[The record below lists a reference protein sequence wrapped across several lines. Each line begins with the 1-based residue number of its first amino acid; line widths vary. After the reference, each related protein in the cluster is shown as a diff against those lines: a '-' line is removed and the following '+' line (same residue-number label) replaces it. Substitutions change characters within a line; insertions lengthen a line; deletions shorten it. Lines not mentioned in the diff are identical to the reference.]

1 VNITSKFNNKGIKDI
16 KKISYINRIKK
27 EKKVMKKKNLFQAVK
42 TFINDTPKGETF
54 TTKEL
59 IASVGNQEEP
69 SSWKKW
75 NNNPYYRT
83 HTYKSYLKRT
93 GFLSNPKYGV
103 WEVKNHIPD
112 FVNLGTI
119 EFLVGYKNYKNAYNG
134 LTKQQIKNS
143 IEEFN
148 VVMEKGYLTEMY
160 PDIKNL
166 NKEYRCVCE
175 EGNRCIV
182 CFTPDGETT
191 QQFLGSIGME
201 GQMLRQL
208 IMSQP
213 INEVKYLIEERED
226 LEKVRILN
234 EIKKE
239 KVKFDQELLEYKVM
253 KFDLEKG
260 KQGLVEYFER
270 ELERASMYSLE
281 YIKECDDMDDVKS
294 EVRSF
299 NAFEEVNFNLI
310 RKIERASTLS
320 LVFEALDD
328 TALEDDDETILSF
341 FIEGL

>member
-1 VNITSKFNNKGIKDI
+1 
-16 KKISYINRIKK
+16 
-27 EKKVMKKKNLFQAVK
+27 MKKKNLFQAVK

-119 EFLVGYKNYKNAYNG
+119 EFLVGYKNYRNKYNG
-134 LTKQQIKNS
+134 LTKQQIKDK
-143 IEEFN
+143 IVGFN
-148 VVMEKGYLTEMY
+148 ALF
-160 PDIKNL
+160 
-166 NKEYRCVCE
+166 RCVCK

-182 CFTPDGETT
+182 CFIPDGETT

-201 GQMLRQL
+201 DQMLRQL

-213 INEVKYLIEERED
+213 IDEIKYLIEERED
-226 LEKVRILN
+226 LEKVRILD

-239 KVKFDQELLEYKVM
+239 KVM
-253 KFDLEKG
+253 KFDFEKG
-260 KQGLVEYFER
+260 KQGLVEYFEM
-270 ELERASMYSLE
+270 EFERFEMYSLE
-281 YIKECDDMDDVKS
+281 AIRECDDMDDVKS

-299 NAFEEVNFNLI
+299 NAFEEVHFKL
-310 RKIERASTLS
+310 RAKIDRASTLS

-328 TALEDDDETILSF
+328 TILEDDDETILSF
-341 FIEGL
+341 FIEGLQ

>member
-1 VNITSKFNNKGIKDI
+1 
-16 KKISYINRIKK
+16 
-27 EKKVMKKKNLFQAVK
+27 MKKKNLFQAVK
-42 TFINDTPKGETF
+42 TFINNTPKGETF
-54 TTKEL
+54 TTKQL

-69 SSWKKW
+69 SQWKRW
-75 NNNPYYRT
+75 NKNPFYRT
-83 HTYKSYLKRT
+83 HTYKSYLRQT

-119 EFLVGYKNYKNAYNG
+119 EFLVGYKNYSNKYNG

-148 VVMEKGYLTEMY
+148 IDMKKGYLTEMY

-166 NKEYRCVCE
+166 NRECE
-175 EGNRCIV
+175 CNCGEGNGCI
-182 CFTPDGETT
+182 DGETT
-191 QQFLGSIGME
+191 QQLLESIGME

-239 KVKFDQELLEYKVM
+239 KVM
-253 KFDLEKG
+253 KFDFEKG
-260 KQGLVEYFER
+260 KQGLIEYFEM
-270 ELERASMYSLE
+270 EFQQASMYSLE
-281 YIKECDDMDDVKS
+281 YIKSCDDMDDVES

-299 NAFEEVNFNLI
+299 NSFKEEHSKRFTRIN
-310 RKIERASTLS
+310 RASTLS

-328 TALEDDDETILSF
+328 TSLEDDDERILSF
-341 FIEGL
+341 FIEGLQ

>member
-1 VNITSKFNNKGIKDI
+1 
-16 KKISYINRIKK
+16 
-27 EKKVMKKKNLFQAVK
+27 MKKKNLFQAVK
-42 TFINDTPKGETF
+42 TFINNTPKGETF
-54 TTKEL
+54 TTKQL

-69 SSWKKW
+69 SQWKRW
-75 NNNPYYRT
+75 NKNPFYRT
-83 HTYKSYLKRT
+83 HTYKSYLRQT

-119 EFLVGYKNYKNAYNG
+119 EFLVGYKNYSNKYNG

-148 VVMEKGYLTEMY
+148 IDMKKGYLTEMY

-166 NKEYRCVCE
+166 NRECGCNCG
-175 EGNRCIV
+175 EGNSCI
-182 CFTPDGETT
+182 DGETT
-191 QQFLGSIGME
+191 QQLLESIGME

-239 KVKFDQELLEYKVM
+239 KVM
-253 KFDLEKG
+253 KFDFEKG
-260 KQGLVEYFER
+260 KQGLIEYFEM
-270 ELERASMYSLE
+270 EFEQTSMYSLE
-281 YIKECDDMDDVKS
+281 YIKSYDDMDDVES

-299 NAFEEVNFNLI
+299 NSFKEEHSKRFTRIN
-310 RKIERASTLS
+310 RASTLS

-328 TALEDDDETILSF
+328 TSLEDNDERILSF
-341 FIEGL
+341 FIEGLQ

>member
-1 VNITSKFNNKGIKDI
+1 
-16 KKISYINRIKK
+16 
-27 EKKVMKKKNLFQAVK
+27 MKKKNLFQAVK
-42 TFINDTPKGETF
+42 KFINDTPKGETF

-83 HTYKSYLKRT
+83 HTYKAYLRQT
-93 GFLSNPKYGV
+93 GFLSNVKYGV

-112 FVNLGTI
+112 FINLGTI
-119 EFLVGYKNYKNAYNG
+119 EFLIGYKNYRNKYNG
-134 LTKQQIKNS
+134 LTEQQIKDE

-148 VVMEKGYLTEMY
+148 KKRNCICG
-160 PDIKNL
+160 
-166 NKEYRCVCE
+166 
-175 EGNRCIV
+175 EGTCCI
-182 CFTPDGETT
+182 DGETT

-201 GQMLRQL
+201 DQMLRQL

-213 INEVKYLIEERED
+213 IDEIKYLIEERED
-226 LEKVRILN
+226 LEKVRILD

-239 KVKFDQELLEYKVM
+239 KVM

-260 KQGLVEYFER
+260 KQGLVKYFER
-270 ELERASMYSLE
+270 EFERFEMYSLE
-281 YIKECDDMDDVKS
+281 AIKECDDMDDVKS

-299 NAFEEVNFNLI
+299 NAFEEINFNLI

-320 LVFEALDD
+320 LVLEALND
-328 TALEDDDETILSF
+328 TVMEDDDETILSF
-341 FIEGL
+341 FIEGLQ

>member
-1 VNITSKFNNKGIKDI
+1 
-16 KKISYINRIKK
+16 
-27 EKKVMKKKNLFQAVK
+27 MKKKNLFQAVK

-112 FVNLGTI
+112 FINLGTI
-119 EFLVGYKNYKNAYNG
+119 EFLIGYKTYSNKYNG

-143 IEEFN
+143 IKEFN

-166 NKEYRCVCE
+166 NKLFKCTCS

-182 CFTPDGETT
+182 CFIPDGETT

-201 GQMLRQL
+201 DQMLRQL

-213 INEVKYLIEERED
+213 IDEIKYLIEERED
-226 LEKVRILN
+226 LEKVRILD

-239 KVKFDQELLEYKVM
+239 KVM
-253 KFDLEKG
+253 KFDFEKG
-260 KQGLVEYFER
+260 KQGLVKYFER
-270 ELERASMYSLE
+270 EFERFEMYSLE
-281 YIKECDDMDDVKS
+281 AIKECDDMDDIKS
-294 EVRSF
+294 EVRAF
-299 NAFEEVNFNLI
+299 NVFEEINFKLI
-310 RKIERASTLS
+310 GKIERASTLALILS
-320 LVFEALDD
+320 ALDD
-328 TALEDDDETILSF
+328 TAMEDDDETILSF
-341 FIEGL
+341 FIEGLF

>member
-1 VNITSKFNNKGIKDI
+1 
-16 KKISYINRIKK
+16 
-27 EKKVMKKKNLFQAVK
+27 MKKKNLFQAVK
-42 TFINDTPKGETF
+42 TFVNDTPKGETF

-59 IASVGNQEEP
+59 IASVGNQED
-69 SSWKKW
+69 STQWKRW
-75 NNNPYYRT
+75 NKNPNYRT
-83 HTYKSYLKRT
+83 HTYKAYLKRT

-119 EFLVGYKNYKNAYNG
+119 EFLVGYKNYRNKYNG

-148 VVMEKGYLTEMY
+148 IDMKKGYLTEMY

-166 NKEYRCVCE
+166 NRECE
-175 EGNRCIV
+175 CNCGEGNGCI
-182 CFTPDGETT
+182 DGETT

-239 KVKFDQELLEYKVM
+239 KVMKFDFEKGKQELLEYFEM
-253 KFDLEKG
+253 
-260 KQGLVEYFER
+260 EYSQ
-270 ELERASMYSLE
+270 ATMYSLD
-281 YIKECDDMDDVKS
+281 YIKGCDDMDDVES
-294 EVRSF
+294 EVKSF
-299 NAFEEVNFNLI
+299 NGFKEVHFKLI
-310 RKIERASTLS
+310 GKIDRASTLS
-320 LVFEALDD
+320 LVFEALVD
-328 TALEDDDETILSF
+328 TILEDDDERILSF
-341 FIEGL
+341 FIEGLQ

>member
-1 VNITSKFNNKGIKDI
+1 
-16 KKISYINRIKK
+16 
-27 EKKVMKKKNLFQAVK
+27 MKKKNLFQAVK

-119 EFLVGYKNYKNAYNG
+119 EFLIGYKNYRNKYNG
-134 LTKQQIKNS
+134 LTEQQIKNS

-166 NKEYRCVCE
+166 NREYRCVCK

-201 GQMLRQL
+201 DQMLRQL

-213 INEVKYLIEERED
+213 IDEIKHLIEERED
-226 LEKVRILN
+226 LEKVRILD

-239 KVKFDQELLEYKVM
+239 KVMIRF
-253 KFDLEKG
+253 EKG

-281 YIKECDDMDDVKS
+281 YIKECDNMDDVKS

-320 LVFEALDD
+320 LIFEALVD
-328 TALEDDDETILSF
+328 TILEDDDETILSF
-341 FIEGL
+341 FIEGLQ

>member
-1 VNITSKFNNKGIKDI
+1 
-16 KKISYINRIKK
+16 
-27 EKKVMKKKNLFQAVK
+27 MKKKNLFQAVK

-119 EFLVGYKNYKNAYNG
+119 EFLIGYKNYRNKYNG
-134 LTKQQIKNS
+134 LTEQQIKNS

-166 NKEYRCVCE
+166 NKEPYSGKSDQDFLKDIENQYKNHQAGIYDQLKNRECGCNCG
-175 EGNRCIV
+175 EGNSCI
-182 CFTPDGETT
+182 DGETT

-201 GQMLRQL
+201 DQMLRQL

-213 INEVKYLIEERED
+213 IDEIKHLIEERED
-226 LEKVRILN
+226 LEKVRILD

-239 KVKFDQELLEYKVM
+239 KVMIRF
-253 KFDLEKG
+253 EKG

-281 YIKECDDMDDVKS
+281 YIKECDNMDDVKS

-320 LVFEALDD
+320 LIFEALVD
-328 TALEDDDETILSF
+328 TILEDDDETILSF
-341 FIEGL
+341 FIEGLQ

>member
-1 VNITSKFNNKGIKDI
+1 
-16 KKISYINRIKK
+16 
-27 EKKVMKKKNLFQAVK
+27 MKKKNLFQAVK
-42 TFINDTPKGETF
+42 TFINNTPKGETF

-69 SSWKKW
+69 SSWKILCQ
-75 NNNPYYRT
+75 NPYYRT
-83 HTYKSYLKRT
+83 HSYKSYLKRT
-93 GFLSNPKYGV
+93 GFISNPKYGV

-119 EFLVGYKNYKNAYNG
+119 EYLIGYKNWKIKLNG
-134 LTKQQIKNS
+134 LTKQQIKDK

-148 VVMEKGYLTEMY
+148 K
-160 PDIKNL
+160 KRN
-166 NKEYRCVCE
+166 CVCG

-201 GQMLRQL
+201 DQMLRQL

-213 INEVKYLIEERED
+213 IDEIKYLIEERED
-226 LEKVRILN
+226 LEKVRILD

-239 KVKFDQELLEYKVM
+239 KVM

-260 KQGLVEYFER
+260 KQGLVKYFEA
-270 ELERASMYSLE
+270 EFERFEMYSLE
-281 YIKECDDMDDVKS
+281 SIKECDDMDDIKS
-294 EVRSF
+294 EVRAF
-299 NAFEEVNFNLI
+299 NVFEEINFNLI

-320 LVFEALDD
+320 LVLEALDD
-328 TALEDDDETILSF
+328 TVMEDDDETILSF
-341 FIEGL
+341 FIEGLF

>member
-1 VNITSKFNNKGIKDI
+1 
-16 KKISYINRIKK
+16 
-27 EKKVMKKKNLFQAVK
+27 MKKKNLFQAVK

-112 FVNLGTI
+112 FINLGTI
-119 EFLVGYKNYKNAYNG
+119 EFLIGYKTYSNKYNG
-134 LTKQQIKNS
+134 LTKQQIKDK
-143 IEEFN
+143 IVGFN
-148 VVMEKGYLTEMY
+148 
-160 PDIKNL
+160 
-166 NKEYRCVCE
+166 NKEAYSGKSDQDFLKDIENQYKNYQAGIYDQLKNRECGCNCG
-175 EGNRCIV
+175 EGNRCIA

-201 GQMLRQL
+201 DQMLRQL

-213 INEVKYLIEERED
+213 IDEVKYLIEEREN
-226 LEKVRILN
+226 LEKVRILD

-239 KVKFDQELLEYKVM
+239 KVM
-253 KFDLEKG
+253 KFDFEKG
-260 KQGLVEYFER
+260 KQELIEYFEM
-270 ELERASMYSLE
+270 EYSQAEFYSLDH
-281 YIKECDDMDDVKS
+281 IRGCNNMDDVESELKS
-294 EVRSF
+294 FKGFKEVHFR
-299 NAFEEVNFNLI
+299 LI
-310 RKIERASTLS
+310 GKIDRASTLS
-320 LVFEALDD
+320 LVFEALTD
-328 TALEDDDETILSF
+328 TILEDDDERILSF
-341 FIEGL
+341 FIEGLQ